1 MLPEP
6 TEATSFW
13 SKTWSKEVGLNERAS
28 WLEDVKVQFSTTESK
43 EDINI
48 TVEDISALVSKMAN
62 WKAAGPYRPLS

>member
-1 MLPEP
+1 M
-6 TEATSFW
+6 
-13 SKTWSKEVGLNERAS
+13 
-28 WLEDVKVQFSTTESK
+28 QFSTTESK